1 MKKNVYVLYGGI
13 SAEHEVSIR
22 SGKTIIQYLDRNKYD
37 VHPIYINKK
46 GVWHPLGI
54 TGPDIQEEDLVK
66 SSDLSIADSI
76 AAFLHTDYDSSLEN
90 VFFSVLHGTGGEDG
104 TMQGFLKTLN
114 VPFTGNSVLSSAV
127 TMDKGITN
135 RLLKANDI
143 SQAKFI
149 VLDRWSLDSIEDIDT
164 KEIIEKL
171 GLPVYVKPCNAGSSV
186 GITHVKKEEEF
197 KEAFELAFKYDPR
210 ILLEEEVLG
219 VEVELTVVGN
229 KEIKASIPGSYM
241 SQDQFLDYDDKYN
254 NPNQIAEIPYPK
266 DEETQNKLKKLAVKA
281 YKACSCMGFA
291 RVDIF
296 IRKGDGALL
305 VNEINTL
312 PGMTT
317 ISLAQRLWEQA
328 YGLDYPAFMDMLI
341 ELAEEAH
348 KERNSLV
355 VDRS

>member
-22 SGKTIIQYLDRNKYD
+22 SGKTVIQYLDRNQYN
-37 VHPIYINKK
+37 VYPVYINKK
-46 GVWHPLGI
+46 GVWHCLGVSK
-54 TGPDIQEEDLVK
+54 PDLEEEDLVK
-66 SSDLSIADSI
+66 NTDLSIAESI
-76 AAFLHTDYDSSLEN
+76 AEFLHKDFDSSSPN

-114 VPFTGNSVLSSAV
+114 VPYTGNGVLSSSL

-135 RLLKANDI
+135 QLLEANNI

-149 VLDRWSLDSIEDIDT
+149 VLDRWNIESIEEIDT
-164 KEIIEKL
+164 KKIIDKL

-186 GITHVKKEEEF
+186 GITQVKKEEDF

-210 ILLEEEVLG
+210 IVLEEEVLG

-229 KEIKASIPGSYM
+229 KDIKASIPGSYM
-241 SQDQFLDYDDKYN
+241 AQDQFLDYDGKYN

-266 DEETQNKLKKLAVKA
+266 DEETQNRLRELAVRA

-296 IRKGDGALL
+296 IRKGDGAFL

-312 PGMTT
+312 PGMTA
-317 ISLAQRLWEQA
+317 ISLAQRLWEA
-328 YGLDYPAFMDMLI
+328 TYNLDYPSFIDMLI

-348 KERNSLV
+348 EERNSLV

>member
-54 TGPDIQEEDLVK
+54 TGPDVQEEDLVK
-66 SSDLSIADSI
+66 SSDLSIAESI
-76 AAFLHTDYDSSLEN
+76 ADFLHKDFDSSKEN
-90 VFFSVLHGTGGEDG
+90 VFFSVLHGTIGEDG
-104 TMQGFLKTLN
+104 AMQGFLKTLN
-114 VPFTGNSVLSSAV
+114 VPFTGNGVLSSAV

-135 RLLKANDI
+135 RLLAENDI
-143 SQAKFI
+143 SQAKFM
-149 VLDRWSLDSIEDIDT
+149 VLDRWSIDSIEDIDT
-164 KEIIEKL
+164 KKIIEKL

-197 KEAFELAFKYDPR
+197 KEAFELAFKYDTR
-210 ILLEEEVLG
+210 VLLEEEVLG

-229 KEIKASIPGSYM
+229 KTIRASLPGSYM
-241 SQDQFLDYDDKYN
+241 STDVFLDYDGKYN
-254 NPNQIAEIPYPK
+254 TPDRVPEIPYPK
-266 DEETQNKLKKLAVKA
+266 DEKTQNELRKLAVKA

-296 IRKGDGALL
+296 IRKDDGALL

-317 ISLAQRLWEQA
+317 ISLAQRLWEET

>member
-1 MKKNVYVLYGGI
+1 MKKNIYVLYGGI

-54 TGPDIQEEDLVK
+54 TGPDVQEEDLVK
-66 SSDLSIADSI
+66 SSNLSIAESI
-76 AAFLHTDYDSSLEN
+76 ADFLHKDFDSSKEN
-90 VFFSVLHGTGGEDG
+90 VFFSVLHGTIGEDG
-104 TMQGFLKTLN
+104 AMQGFLKTLN

-135 RLLKANDI
+135 RLLAENDI
-143 SQAKFI
+143 SQAKFM
-149 VLDRWSLDSIEDIDT
+149 VLDRWSIDSIEDIDT
-164 KEIIEKL
+164 KRIIDKL

-197 KEAFELAFKYDPR
+197 KEAFELAFKYDTR
-210 ILLEEEVLG
+210 VLLEEEVLG

-229 KEIKASIPGSYM
+229 KTIRASLPGSYM
-241 SQDQFLDYDDKYN
+241 STDEFLDYDGKYN
-254 NPNQIAEIPYPK
+254 TPDRVPEIPYPK
-266 DEETQNKLKKLAVKA
+266 DEKTQNELRKLAVKA

-296 IRKGDGALL
+296 IRKDDGALM

-317 ISLAQRLWEQA
+317 MSLAQRLWEKT

>member
-54 TGPDIQEEDLVK
+54 TGPDVQEEDLVK
-66 SSDLSIADSI
+66 SSDLSIAESI
-76 AAFLHTDYDSSLEN
+76 ADFLHKDFDSSKEN
-90 VFFSVLHGTGGEDG
+90 VFFSVLHGTIGEDG
-104 TMQGFLKTLN
+104 AMQGFLKTLN
-114 VPFTGNSVLSSAV
+114 VPFTGNGVLSSAV

-135 RLLKANDI
+135 RLLAENDI
-143 SQAKFI
+143 SQAKFM
-149 VLDRWSLDSIEDIDT
+149 VLDRWGISSIKDIDT
-164 KEIIEKL
+164 KKIIEKL

-186 GITHVKKEEEF
+186 GITHVEKEEEF
-197 KEAFELAFKYDPR
+197 KEAFELAFKYDTR
-210 ILLEEEVLG
+210 VVLEEEVLG

-229 KEIKASIPGSYM
+229 KTIRASLPGSYM
-241 SQDQFLDYDDKYN
+241 STDEFLDYDGKYN
-254 NPNQIAEIPYPK
+254 TPDRVPEIPYPK
-266 DEETQNKLKKLAVKA
+266 DEKTQNELRKLAVKA

-317 ISLAQRLWEQA
+317 ISLAQRLWEET